1 MRRRAALP
9 ASLCSLCFLLALSL
23 FASTRASAQEQPAT
37 SKRFAFLVAASD
49 GGPARARL
57 RYASRD
63 IETVAKVL
71 TELGGV
77 RQEDIEQ
84 LVDPDPAAIER
95 RLLEL
100 KQRLIAAG
108 GPATGR
114 QLFFYYSGHSD
125 EQGLL
130 LFGAHLPYGRLRSLI
145 TDIPA
150 DVHIGVLDSCASGA
164 FAQRKGGVAIDPFL
178 LSGGANVTGH
188 AFLTSTSEREAAQES
203 ARIRGSFF
211 THFLVTGLRG
221 AADVDSDQ
229 RVTLQEAYRFAFAET
244 LQRTEST
251 LGGPQHAGYDI
262 QLVGRGD
269 LILTDLRDASARLL
283 ITAPVSGRI
292 VVRDVRG
299 TLAAELFKPG
309 KQAPVVLSLE
319 AGTYR
324 VTVDNG
330 GRVRRAIVLLPQRGA
345 QLEDSQLY
353 AVTLEPAVKRGGP
366 AGPTPPVQP
375 LPPGTVLAPPSP
387 FDDPIDD
394 ERALERRDDPD
405 YRLIP
410 ANVGVVPPLY
420 INRIERERRVIN
432 YLSVNLLWGRAAQV
446 TGADLGFIGAY
457 LTEELRGLQ
466 GAFLFTYAGG
476 PVIGAQ
482 GSFGVNVA
490 RGDIFGLQLG
500 ALNIARGDTNG
511 LQFAGVMNYGRG
523 DVRGVQAAGF
533 NVALRGMTGL
543 QLGAVNY
550 AARPRGMQVAGLN
563 IASQSTGMQVG
574 FINFTRGKSR
584 GVQLGLLN
592 IADDADVAIG
602 LLSISRRHGA
612 YVDLWMSDVAAINV
626 SVRLPARYSYSVF
639 TMGVHPNPH
648 GPGGAWSYGMGFGF
662 HAPLSERL
670 YAEFDQTLHGVHSG
684 FEGLDLPSLLSMQRL
699 MLGVRIARR
708 FAVFGG
714 ATFNMLWGFR
724 DGEAP
729 ERPGFRLGTEATPS
743 TPRGSF
749 RLWPGFAIG
758 IQI

>member
-1 MRRRAALP
+1 MPAFLRFLVALG
-9 ASLCSLCFLLALSL
+9 LLLGSAG
-23 FASTRASAQEQPAT
+23 ASAQEPPPAG
-37 SKRFAFLVAASD
+37 RRLAFLVAASD
-49 GGPARARL
+49 GGPTRARL

-71 TELGGV
+71 TDLGGV

-95 RLLEL
+95 RLIDL

-108 GPATGR
+108 GAATGR

-164 FAQRKGGVAIDPFL
+164 FAQRKGGVASDPFL
-178 LSGGANVTGH
+178 VSGGSSVTGH
-188 AFLTSTSEREAAQES
+188 AFLTSASEREAAQES

-244 LQRTEST
+244 LQRTEAT
-251 LGGPQHAGYDI
+251 LGGPQHAAYDI

-299 TLAAELFKPG
+299 ALAAELFKPG

-324 VTVDNG
+324 VTVDDG

-353 AVTLEPAVKRGGP
+353 AVALEHAVKRGGP
-366 AGPTPPVQP
+366 SGPKPPTQP
-375 LPPGTVLAPPSP
+375 LPPGAAQAPASP

-410 ANVGVVPPLY
+410 ANVGVVPPIY
-420 INRIERERRVIN
+420 VNRIERERRVIN

-446 TGADLGFIGAY
+446 TGADLGLIGAY

-476 PVIGAQ
+476 PVLGAQ

-490 RGDIFGLQLG
+490 RGDIFGLQFG

-511 LQFAGVMNYGRG
+511 LQLSAGMNYGRG
-523 DVRGVQAAGF
+523 DVRGVQASAF
-533 NVALRGMTGL
+533 NLALRGMTGL
-543 QLGAVNY
+543 QIGAINY
-550 AARPRGMQVAGLN
+550 AARPRGLQVAGLN
-563 IASQSTGMQVG
+563 IASQSTGLQVA
-574 FINFTRGKSR
+574 FINFTRGRSR
-584 GVQLGLLN
+584 GVQLGLIN
-592 IADDADVAIG
+592 IADEADVSIG

-639 TMGVHPNPH
+639 SMGVHPNPH
-648 GPGGAWSYGMGFGF
+648 GPGGAWTYGMGFGF

-670 YAEFDQTLHGVHSG
+670 YAEFDQTLHGVQSG

-729 ERPGFRLGTEATPS
+729 ERPGFRLGTEAAPS

-749 RLWPGFAIG
+749 RIWPGFAFG